1 MKSEPKDVTTS
12 AVTHARDT
20 GGVSAPLH
28 PAGVGHDAQN
38 SGDGEYDDSQQVLYF
53 LKDDSLFLTFIVYL
67 KKKLLS

>member
-20 GGVSAPLH
+20 GRVSAPLH

-38 SGDGEYDDSQQVLYF
+38 SGDGEYDDSQQVLFMTDY
-53 LKDDSLFLTFIVYL
+53 SIFLTFIVY
-67 KKKLLS
+67 

>member
-20 GGVSAPLH
+20 GGVSGPLH
-28 PAGVGHDAQN
+28 PVGVGHDAQN
-38 SGDGEYDDSQQVLYF
+38 SGDGEYDDSQQVLFMTDY
-53 LKDDSLFLTFIVYL
+53 SLFLTFIVYL